1 MALHNLDN
9 LYRQAIMSYAQ
20 NPHHFHPVTAKDQY
34 AVKKYN
40 PTCGDVIEIAMT
52 MNDQVIADIHFD
64 GDGCAISKASAS
76 IMTDLVLNKTL
87 SEAQNI
93 ISEFSKM
100 AIGDVHDQL
109 LLGEAE
115 LLAGVT
121 KFPARIKCATLAW
134 HTLDEL
140 MVGKK

>member
-20 NPHHFHPVTAKDQY
+20 NPHHFHPMTATDQY
-34 AVKKYN
+34 IVKKYN

-52 MNDQVIADIHFD
+52 MTDRVITDIHFD

-76 IMTDLVLNKTL
+76 IMTDLIGNKTL
-87 SEAQNI
+87 AEAKNMI
-93 ISEFSKM
+93 FEFSSM
-100 AIGDVHDQL
+100 TMGEVHDEL

-134 HTLDEL
+134 HALDEL
-140 MVGKK
+140 LTTTD

>member
-9 LYRQAIMSYAQ
+9 LYRQAIMGYAQ
-20 NPHHFHPVTAKDQY
+20 NPHHYHPVTVADQY
-34 AVKKYN
+34 TVRKYN
-40 PTCGDVIEIAMT
+40 PTCGDVIEIAIT
-52 MNDQVIADIHFD
+52 THDQVISDIHFD

-76 IMTDLVLNKTL
+76 MMTDLVLNRTL
-87 SEAQNI
+87 SAAQKM
-93 ISEFSKM
+93 ISEFSSM
-100 AIGDVHDQL
+100 TMGESHDQV

-134 HTLDEL
+134 HALDEL
-140 MVGKK
+140 LTSKN